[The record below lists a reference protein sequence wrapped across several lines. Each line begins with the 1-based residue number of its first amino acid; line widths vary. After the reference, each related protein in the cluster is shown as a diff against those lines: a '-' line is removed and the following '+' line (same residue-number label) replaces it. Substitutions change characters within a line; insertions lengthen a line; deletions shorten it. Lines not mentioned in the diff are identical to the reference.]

1 MKNKII
7 IFFVILVLIASA
19 VVAVWSLSTKIT
31 STPILVKAN
40 GSFLKIDEK
49 GRVTKLSDVSKNDLI
64 KGIGFYADN
73 FIYTSQS
80 SDNSPITSIWNLN
93 TKTHELTELT
103 KGIGNTFFSPMI
115 KGDKLIFE
123 SKEPFGIWV
132 VDLENSSKVNVA
144 EGLEPS
150 TGGSGTQFG
159 EFIISKD
166 SKWIIFTAF
175 DPVLKKNCYFST
187 RVDGSKR
194 VNLTGNVPIPLLA
207 IDVADRRP
215 FIELTA
221 FSEDGKKLFF
231 SFANNGKELSYFTSI
246 DGNFRATLPYGYFV
260 SFINNDS
267 EIILLYPNPTTGKRS
282 ILKVSIDGKI
292 QNNLTKD
299 LQGDCYEVKLSPQ
312 NDKIIFTFAPIGSQ
326 EYSLWIMNID
336 GSNKQKLTDK
346 TEGILYPMPFGFVLI
361 PNSNKI
367 IYQIEDP
374 DLRKWSLWTYDMDN
388 SAKTKLLGD
397 SETDYTFAYLA
408 SNGKC
413 IIVRSGEN
421 VLLASTN
428 GDKKEI
434 LEGNFGSNTFSILN
448 DYLIYQDSKN
458 NSLYLLDLSTDTKLK
473 IKENFLDNI
482 LGDRCQ
488 ISTNGKDILIA
499 ASTKEGLLQYYLFNT
514 QNHKFTDLNKIIK
527 GEIFF
532 VNLFY

>member
-7 IFFVILVLIASA
+7 ILFVILVLIASA
-19 VVAVWSLSTKIT
+19 VVAVWSLSNKKT
-31 STPILVKAN
+31 STPILAKAN

-49 GRVTKLSDVSKNDLI
+49 GRVTKLSDVSNNDFI
-64 KGIGFYADN
+64 KGIGFYVDN

-80 SDNSPITSIWNLN
+80 SDNLPITSIWSLN

-123 SKEPFGIWV
+123 SKEPFGIWI

-144 EGLEPS
+144 GGLEPS
-150 TGGSGTQFG
+150 AGGSGTQFG

-166 SKWIIFTAF
+166 SEWIIFTAF

-194 VNLTGNVPIPLLA
+194 VNLTGNIPIPLLA
-207 IDVADRRP
+207 INTVSGRP
-215 FIELTA
+215 FIGLTD
-221 FSEDGKKLFF
+221 FSEDGTKLFF

-246 DGNFRATLPYGYFV
+246 DGSFRTALPYGYFV

-267 EIILLYPNPTTGKRS
+267 EIILLYPNPATGERS

-312 NDKIIFTFAPIGSQ
+312 NDKIIFTFASIGSQ

-336 GSNKQKLTDK
+336 GSNKRKLTDK
-346 TEGILYPMPFGFVLI
+346 TEGNVYPMPFGFVLI
-361 PNSNKI
+361 PNNNKI

-374 DLRKWSLWTYDMDN
+374 NLRKWSLWIFDLEN
-388 SAKTKLLGD
+388 SAKTKLLGN
-397 SETDYTFAYLA
+397 SETDYTFAYSA
-408 SNGKC
+408 SNGKY

-421 VLLASTN
+421 VVLASTN
-428 GDKKEI
+428 GDKKEV
-434 LEGNFGSNTFSILN
+434 LEGNFRSNTYSILN
-448 DYLIYQDSKN
+448 DYLIYQDSQN

-482 LGDRCQ
+482 LGGRCQ
-488 ISTNGKDILIA
+488 TSADGNDILIA
-499 ASTKEGLLQYYLFNT
+499 VSTKDGLLKYYLFNT

-527 GEIFF
+527 DEIDFA
-532 VNLFY
+532 NFYP